1 VFGWTPDRQFA
12 SGDRVANIERARQL
26 LAAPSRSKDPE
37 TPNATAADEPRVL
50 LRPCP
55 YCGGRMIIIETFAR
69 SCEPKHE
76 PTPAPAE
83 IRIDTS

>member
-1 VFGWTPDRQFA
+1 MVKCTKGEVRRLKTALRWKGGPRRRQ
-12 SGDRVANIERARQL
+12 RIQM
-26 LAAPSRSKDPE
+26 
-37 TPNATAADEPRVL
+37 VL

-55 YCGGRMIIIETFAR
+55 YCAGRMIIIETFAR